1 MISVRKI
8 LIITLAVLGL
18 ALTVSYYRFE
28 LDRIAEIR
36 AAIVKS
42 EAELE
47 RKREIV
53 RIYREKAAFYKTQ
66 EGIEH
71 LAREQYNLV
80 GDKERVFL
88 LVSPDNVP
96 NMFNDE
102 VLGID
107 DEK

>member
-1 MISVRKI
+1 MVSIRKI
-8 LIITLAVLGL
+8 FFITLAVLGL

-28 LDRIAEIR
+28 LDRIASIR
-36 AAIVKS
+36 EAIAKS

-80 GDKERVFL
+80 GNQERVFL

-102 VLGID
+102 VLGIGN
-107 DEK
+107 EK